1 MKSLSY
7 YVPFGKKE
15 DNEMITAKA
24 KANLQKLA
32 QLINICSFLIQKK
45 VYLLPR
51 KPKQQQAEKKWVREV
66 PVSN

>member
-15 DNEMITAKA
+15 DNEMITVKA

-45 VYLLPR
+45 IYLPAR
-51 KPKQQQAEKKWVREV
+51 KPKQQQAEK
-66 PVSN
+66 